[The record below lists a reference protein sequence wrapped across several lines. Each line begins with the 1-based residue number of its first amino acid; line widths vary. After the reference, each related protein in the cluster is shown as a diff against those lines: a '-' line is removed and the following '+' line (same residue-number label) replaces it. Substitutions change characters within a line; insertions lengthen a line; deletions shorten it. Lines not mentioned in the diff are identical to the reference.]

1 MRLRWFDD
9 TYFLLKTD
17 GQEREA
23 PRQSKARA
31 AVFIHLHVPPSLPLL
46 FLLSSSSPLPLSL
59 PCPSL
64 SLYCSALCSMD
75 PLSTELFV
83 KSCKTVILWDPLL
96 GIFIIHGRPK
106 AEWWRID
113 FAGGF
118 STAFH
123 LLFSSVS
130 FFCQDLRVRRQKVSE
145 RYRKYMPLICRTR
158 PRATGQRH
166 R

>member
-1 MRLRWFDD
+1 MIHIFFWKQMDKRGRLPGKVRPELPCLF
-9 TYFLLKTD
+9 TSMS
-17 GQEREA
+17 
-23 PRQSKARA
+23 PRHYRCC
-31 AVFIHLHVPPSLPLL
+31 
-46 FLLSSSSPLPLSL
+46 SSSPLPLSL